1 MERMVIQA
9 GALPALVWGRK
20 AASVIIAVH
29 GNQSNREDRP
39 IEALAEIACVRG
51 WQVLSYDLPEH
62 GTRKGDPALCRFA
75 ECVSELA
82 GIVRFAR
89 ERWTRVALFGVSM
102 GASFALLGCGELL
115 DCAWFLS
122 PVTDMLGLTRG
133 MMAAFGVSEAEL
145 EERRAVPTPIGQTIY
160 WEDYRFLR
168 ANPVQDWPVR
178 TDILCGEQDDVS
190 GAVFIRAFAERFGCV
205 LEVVPG
211 AGHYFH
217 TEGQMCRLREWLSRT
232 LPGA

>member
-1 MERMVIQA
+1 MERTIIQA

-20 AASVIIAVH
+20 AASVVVAVH

-39 IEALAEIACVRG
+39 IEVLAEVACARG

-62 GTRKGDPALCRFA
+62 GTRKGDPAPCRFA
-75 ECVSELA
+75 ECVSELVD
-82 GIVRFAR
+82 IVRFAR
-89 ERWTRVALFGVSM
+89 ERWTRAALFGVSM
-102 GASFALLGCGELL
+102 GASFALLGGGELL
-115 DCAWFLS
+115 DRAWFLS

-145 EERRAVPTPIGQTIY
+145 EEKQAVPTPIGQTIY
-160 WEDYRFLR
+160 WEDFCFLSE
-168 ANPVQDWPVR
+168 NPVRDWPVR
-178 TDILCGEQDDVS
+178 TDILCGEQDDAS
-190 GAVFIRAFAERFGCV
+190 GTASIRAFAERFGCA

-217 TEGQMCRLREWLSRT
+217 TEGQMRRLQEWLLRT
-232 LPGA
+232 LSGE

>member
-1 MERMVIQA
+1 MERTIIQA

-20 AASVIIAVH
+20 AASVVVAVH

-39 IEALAEIACVRG
+39 IEVLAEVACARG

-62 GTRKGDPALCRFA
+62 GARKGDPAPCRFA
-75 ECVSELA
+75 ECVSELVD
-82 GIVRFAR
+82 IVRFAR
-89 ERWTRVALFGVSM
+89 ERWTRAVLFGVSM

-115 DCAWFLS
+115 DRAWFLS

-160 WEDYRFLR
+160 WEDYRFLC
-168 ANPVQDWPVR
+168 ANPVRDWPVR

-190 GAVFIRAFAERFGCV
+190 GTVSIRAFAGRFGCA

-217 TEGQMCRLREWLSRT
+217 TEGQMRRLQEWLLRT
-232 LPGA
+232 LSGE

>member
-1 MERMVIQA
+1 MERTIIQA

-20 AASVIIAVH
+20 AASVVVAVH

-39 IEALAEIACVRG
+39 IEVLAEVACARG

-62 GTRKGDPALCRFA
+62 GTRKADPAPCRFA
-75 ECVSELA
+75 ECVSELVD
-82 GIVRFAR
+82 IVRFAR
-89 ERWTRVALFGVSM
+89 ERWTRAALFGVSM

-115 DCAWFLS
+115 DHAWFLS

-160 WEDYRFLR
+160 WEDYRFLC
-168 ANPVQDWPVR
+168 ANPVRD
-178 TDILCGEQDDVS
+178 
-190 GAVFIRAFAERFGCV
+190 
-205 LEVVPG
+205 
-211 AGHYFH
+211 
-217 TEGQMCRLREWLSRT
+217 
-232 LPGA
+232 

>member
-1 MERMVIQA
+1 MERTIIQA

-20 AASVIIAVH
+20 AASVVVAVH

-39 IEALAEIACVRG
+39 IEVLAEVACARG

-62 GTRKGDPALCRFA
+62 GARKGDPAPCRFA
-75 ECVSELA
+75 ECASELVD
-82 GIVRFAR
+82 IVRFAR
-89 ERWTRVALFGVSM
+89 ERWTRAALFGVSM

-115 DCAWFLS
+115 DRAWFLS

-160 WEDYRFLR
+160 WEDYRFLC
-168 ANPVQDWPVR
+168 ANPVRDWPVR

-190 GAVFIRAFAERFGCV
+190 GTASIRAFAGRFGCA

-217 TEGQMCRLREWLSRT
+217 TEGQMRRLQEWLLRT
-232 LPGA
+232 LSGE

>member
-1 MERMVIQA
+1 MERTIIQA

-20 AASVIIAVH
+20 AASVVVAVH

-39 IEALAEIACVRG
+39 IEVLAEVACARG

-62 GTRKGDPALCRFA
+62 GARKGDPAPCRFA
-75 ECVSELA
+75 ECVSELVD
-82 GIVRFAR
+82 IVRIAR
-89 ERWTRVALFGVSM
+89 ERWTRAALFGVSM

-115 DCAWFLS
+115 DRAWFLS

-160 WEDYRFLR
+160 WEDYRFLC
-168 ANPVQDWPVR
+168 ANPVRDWPVR

-190 GAVFIRAFAERFGCV
+190 GTASIRAFAGRFGCA

-217 TEGQMCRLREWLSRT
+217 TEGQMRRLQEWLLRT
-232 LPGA
+232 LSGE

>member
-1 MERMVIQA
+1 MERTIIQA

-20 AASVIIAVH
+20 AASVVVAVH

-39 IEALAEIACVRG
+39 IEVLAEVACARG

-62 GTRKGDPALCRFA
+62 GARKGDPAPCRFA
-75 ECVSELA
+75 ECVSELVD
-82 GIVRFAR
+82 IVRFAR
-89 ERWTRVALFGVSM
+89 ERWTRAALFGVSM

-115 DCAWFLS
+115 DRAWFLS

-160 WEDYRFLR
+160 WEDYRFLC
-168 ANPVQDWPVR
+168 ANPVRDWPVR
-178 TDILCGEQDDVS
+178 TDILCGEQADVS
-190 GAVFIRAFAERFGCV
+190 GTASIRAFAGRFGCA

-217 TEGQMCRLREWLSRT
+217 TEGQMRRLQEWLLRT
-232 LPGA
+232 LSGE

>member
-1 MERMVIQA
+1 MERTIIQA

-20 AASVIIAVH
+20 AASVVVAVH

-39 IEALAEIACVRG
+39 IEVLAEVACARG

-62 GTRKGDPALCRFA
+62 GARKGDPAPCRFA
-75 ECVSELA
+75 ECVSELVD
-82 GIVRFAR
+82 IVRFAR
-89 ERWTRVALFGVSM
+89 ERWTRAALFGVSM

-115 DCAWFLS
+115 DRAWFLS

-160 WEDYRFLR
+160 LGRLSLSVRESRPGLAGSDGHSLWRTRRCFGHSIHPCVRR
-168 ANPVQDWPVR
+168 AVR
-178 TDILCGEQDDVS
+178 MRARGRTRRGTLFS
-190 GAVFIRAFAERFGCV
+190 HRGADAP
-205 LEVVPG
+205 L
-211 AGHYFH
+211 AG
-217 TEGQMCRLREWLSRT
+217 MALRT
-232 LPGA
+232 LSGE

>member
-1 MERMVIQA
+1 MERTIIQA

-20 AASVIIAVH
+20 AASVVVAVH

-39 IEALAEIACVRG
+39 IEVLAEVACARG

-62 GTRKGDPALCRFA
+62 GARKGDPAPCRFA
-75 ECVSELA
+75 ECVSELVD
-82 GIVRFAR
+82 IVRFAR
-89 ERWTRVALFGVSM
+89 ERWTRAALFGVSM

-115 DCAWFLS
+115 DRAWFLS

-160 WEDYRFLR
+160 WEDYRFLC
-168 ANPVQDWPVR
+168 ANPVRDWPVR

-190 GAVFIRAFAERFGCV
+190 GTASIRASAGRFGCA

-217 TEGQMCRLREWLSRT
+217 TEGQMRRLQEWLLRT
-232 LPGA
+232 LSGE